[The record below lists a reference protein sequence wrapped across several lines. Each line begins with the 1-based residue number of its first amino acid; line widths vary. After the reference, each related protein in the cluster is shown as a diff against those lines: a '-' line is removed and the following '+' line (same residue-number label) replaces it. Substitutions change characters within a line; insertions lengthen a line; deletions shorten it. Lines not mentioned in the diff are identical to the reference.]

1 MDYKQLLGK
10 TASAIRAALGERDN
24 AARLVQE
31 AADLVLHIQAAAIL
45 AEARAELAKAEK
57 ALPALEKAK
66 EIALAAFDELHA
78 AVEVERLAVR
88 LGRAGASAADLE
100 TLAERERGARDER
113 DAARAAWRETQQLAA
128 ELPPL
133 ADILETIKPP
143 DTPTLAVLVE
153 HLK

>member
-24 AARLVQE
+24 AARRVQE

-66 EIALAAFDELHA
+66 GQTLAAFDELHA
-78 AVEVERLAVR
+78 AVEVERLAGR

-128 ELPPL
+128 ELPL
-133 ADILETIKPP
+133 LVDILETIKPP